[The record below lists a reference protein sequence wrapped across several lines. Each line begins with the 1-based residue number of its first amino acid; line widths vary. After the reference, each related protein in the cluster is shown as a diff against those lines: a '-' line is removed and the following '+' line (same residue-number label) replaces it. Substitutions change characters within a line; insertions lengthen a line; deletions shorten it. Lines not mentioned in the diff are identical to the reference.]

1 MKFASIIITH
11 WTSDDARSDT
21 MVRSI
26 SSLIK
31 VIKYPYE
38 LIVVDNG
45 GSSADSEFLNDLTE
59 KGYITTYVKNAR
71 NMHFGYARSQ
81 GISLAQGDYIAII
94 DNDILHKKDWISK
107 CVEILEDNPDKK
119 WYGTPLDY
127 PVEADYNGNIRYRTA
142 TFDFEDIPCSLNM
155 RAGSNAFV
163 IRRSDLMQIGGFA
176 VHRIAGTKWTDRA
189 VKLGYLAMVLPKGY
203 VEDMGLRSGYNLNE
217 AKPVYIKFN
226 TGDAVYFNRDEL
238 PQETLTMRDQIKLI

>member
-11 WTSDDARSDT
+11 WASNDERSTT
-21 MVRSI
+21 MVKSI
-26 SSLIK
+26 LSLIE

-45 GSSADSEFLNDLTE
+45 GSLEDSEFFSDLVK
-59 KGYITTYVKNAR
+59 KGVITTYIRNAN
-71 NMHFGYARSQ
+71 NMHFGYARNQ
-81 GISLAQGDYIAII
+81 GIAVAQGDYIVIL
-94 DNDILHKKDWISK
+94 DNDILHKKDWVSK
-107 CVEILEDNPDKK
+107 CIEILEDNPDKK

-127 PVEADYNGNIRYRTA
+127 PVEADYNGNIRYRTMV
-142 TFDFEDIPCSLNM
+142 FDFEDEHCSINM

-163 IRRSDLMQIGGFA
+163 IRRSDLNDIGGFY

-203 VEDMGLRSGYNLNE
+203 VEDMGLRNGYNLND
-217 AKPVYIKFN
+217 AKPVYIKLS
-226 TGDAVYFNRDEL
+226 TGDTVYFNKDEL
-238 PQETLTMRDQIKLI
+238 PQDGLVMRDQFKLL